1 MLTRHGITAEYAIL
15 TGNFYHNRSGKKK
28 GGLGLVGLGFP
39 VVFVLCLFFP
49 FLPLLTGSF
58 PPIMSESESEG
69 SPTRMASP
77 SQPAHSNSAQG
88 ARARASRVAEALRKR
103 RNHSSSIPP
112 LHSDT
117 PPSSSSAHSS
127 HHGQKQGQGP
137 KIPSFSGRE
146 DFYETLQLNHAT
158 TPLTSYSARDI
169 AAAYR
174 RVAVK
179 VHPDKISADASLD
192 ERTKSLA
199 LFHKATEAYRIL
211 SDETL
216 RQAYDAARSEREQEG
231 NDATATTTTT
241 TGDTGRSTRSSDQ
254 TLVSKTTTTSDYSS
268 FQSFM
273 CEQFGDDYAQRLR
286 TYENTLEEA
295 RAKAASLLESAD
307 PEERRAQLANLK
319 AEQARKARLRRIAA
333 EQTRDN
339 AAWEMRAHVV
349 RAREEKE
356 ARERANEVRRKQFIE
371 EAFFA
376 DAKSRADARAEEQRR
391 AKQREENSKRAQTV
405 AAAVAAAS
413 ASVDA

>member
-1 MLTRHGITAEYAIL
+1 MAAVGSVLGERTNRKTKLEEDHLNAWAHLKHHYVGRSTARMQRLETEL
-15 TGNFYHNRSGKKK
+15 QQ
-28 GGLGLVGLGFP
+28 
-39 VVFVLCLFFP
+39 
-49 FLPLLTGSF
+49 
-58 PPIMSESESEG
+58 
-69 SPTRMASP
+69 SP
-77 SQPAHSNSAQG
+77 QG
-88 ARARASRVAEALRKR
+88 AHRHLLIQILLRVRVRVRRVLPKR
-103 RNHSSSIPP
+103 YEN
-112 LHSDT
+112 
-117 PPSSSSAHSS
+117 
-127 HHGQKQGQGP
+127 GQGP

-211 SDETL
+211 SDDTL
-216 RQAYDAARSEREQEG
+216 RQAYDAARSERELEG

-254 TLVSKTTTTSDYSS
+254 TLVSKTNTTSDYSS

-286 TYENTLEEA
+286 TYEKTLEEA